1 MERHMDM
8 AFGQTYEECFE
19 IFALEGVNV
28 TEIITIFDT
37 IGGFGLNITNATN
50 MLNETE
56 IFGQNSTIFFNMTEM
71 LSNSSTMSNFTEMFG
86 QNLTDVMNMTGLY
99 ECITY
104 NMTNMTDFIDKPETG
119 DIIPDIPGPIGP
131 IPDEYFPYM
140 NFTSFNQTEYFPYMN
155 FTSFNQTNMTFGNN
169 TEMFRYIDCVD
180 YITELSEFDHLLRN
194 DSISMRV
201 ASAGLD
207 LALARPGNCTQFEL
221 DELKYISSSIAI
233 ERMSMDYLKMDLIQT
248 FEEMTG
254 YGYSVDI
261 YYPYAELVFM
271 CSM

>member
-1 MERHMDM
+1 MDM

-56 IFGQNSTIFFNMTEM
+56 IFGQNSTNFFNMTEM
-71 LSNSSTMSNFTEMFG
+71 LSNSSSMSNFTEMFG
-86 QNLTDVMNMTGLY
+86 NLTDVMNMTGLY

-119 DIIPDIPGPIGP
+119 DIIPDIPIPGPIGP
-131 IPDEYFPYM
+131 IPD
-140 NFTSFNQTEYFPYMN
+140 EYFPYMN

-194 DSISMRV
+194 DSLSMRV

-207 LALARPGNCTQFEL
+207 LALVRPGNCTQFEL
-221 DELKYISSSIAI
+221 DELKDISSSIAM
-233 ERMSMDYLKMDLIQT
+233 ERMSMDYLKMDLIQA